1 MVAKE
6 IMTKNVVKIGPA
18 ASVKKLANLLT
29 RHRISG
35 VPVVDNG
42 KIVGIATQ
50 ADLLA
55 KKGRQ
60 VRSIMSAPVL
70 TVNEETPVEAIAS
83 LLSLHRIKRVPVVR
97 GNRLV
102 GIVSRAD
109 LVAALARGEHIAV
122 RTPIYDL

>member
-6 IMTKNVVKIGPA
+6 IMTKNVVKIGPT
-18 ASVKKLANLLT
+18 ASVKQLANLLT

-35 VPVVDNG
+35 VPVVENG
-42 KIVGIATQ
+42 KIVGIATH
-50 ADLLA
+50 ADLLG

-70 TVNEETPVEAIAS
+70 TVSEETPVEAIANV
-83 LLSLHRIKRVPVVR
+83 LSRHRIKRVPVVR

-109 LVAALARGEHIAV
+109 IVRALARGEHIAIH
-122 RTPIYDL
+122 TPIYDL